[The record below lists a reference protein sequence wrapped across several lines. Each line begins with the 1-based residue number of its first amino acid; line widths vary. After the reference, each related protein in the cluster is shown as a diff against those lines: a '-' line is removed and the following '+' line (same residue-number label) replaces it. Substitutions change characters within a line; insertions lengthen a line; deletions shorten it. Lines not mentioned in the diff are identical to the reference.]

1 MNSDE
6 IVRQVL
12 AHLSSHFAILGVGE
26 PDSASVTFL
35 GSEPYELLRYG
46 PDDAG
51 VSHFVSAGA
60 SRYPMSD
67 PGEMLT
73 SEELGPRAEVSISL
87 RGSVFPGLARSLA
100 VLAASPAVEGLV
112 LSEDALVDL
121 GQPLWDDPAR
131 QAYTAVLLQD
141 GDIPDLPLP
150 EPLSPVRF
158 LSAVPI
164 TANEAAWVRLKG
176 AAALRDAWQQ
186 ADIDVMDP
194 SRAHAQPS

>member
-6 IVRQVL
+6 IVRAVH
-12 AHLSSHFAILGVGE
+12 AHLARYFTGRGAGE

-51 VSHFVSAGA
+51 LTHFASVGA
-60 SRYPMSD
+60 CRYPMSD
-67 PGEMLT
+67 PGEMLA
-73 SEELGPRAEVSISL
+73 SEQLGPRAEVLISL
-87 RGSVFPGLARSLA
+87 RGNVFPGLARSLA

-112 LSEDALVDL
+112 LIDDALVDL
-121 GQPLWDDPAR
+121 GQPLWDDPDR
-131 QAYTAVLLQD
+131 QAFTAVLLQASEV
-141 GDIPDLPLP
+141 PDLPLP

-158 LSAVPI
+158 LAAVPI

-176 AAALRDAWQQ
+176 AEALRDAWLQ

>member
-6 IVRQVL
+6 IVRTVR
-12 AHLSSHFAILGVGE
+12 AHLAGYFAGLGAGE

-51 VSHFVSAGA
+51 VTHFVSAGA
-60 SRYPMSD
+60 ARHPMKD
-67 PGEMLT
+67 PGEMLV
-73 SEELGPRAEVSISL
+73 SDELGPRAEVLISL
-87 RGSVFPGLARSLA
+87 RGSVFPGLVRSLA

-112 LSEDALVDL
+112 LAEDALVDL
-121 GQPLWDDPAR
+121 GQPLWDG
-131 QAYTAVLLQD
+131 QAYTAVLLQLSD
-141 GDIPDLPLP
+141 VPDLSLP

-158 LSAVPI
+158 IAAVPI

-176 AAALRDAWQQ
+176 ADALRDTWRQ
-186 ADIDVMDP
+186 AHIDVMDP

>member
-1 MNSDE
+1 MTSDD
-6 IVRQVL
+6 IVLQVL
-12 AHLSSHFAILGVGE
+12 THLSGHFATLGVGE

-46 PDDAG
+46 PDDSG
-51 VSHFVSAGA
+51 VSHFVSVGA

-87 RGSVFPGLARSLA
+87 HGSVFPGLARSLA

-112 LSEDALVDL
+112 LTEDALVDL

-131 QAYTAVLLQD
+131 QAYTAALLQA

-158 LSAVPI
+158 LAAVPI

-176 AAALRDAWQQ
+176 AEALRDAWQQ
-186 ADIDVMDP
+186 ADIDVKDP

>member
-12 AHLSSHFAILGVGE
+12 AHLSSHFATLGAGE
-26 PDSASVTFL
+26 SDSASVTFL

-51 VSHFVSAGA
+51 VSHFVSVGS

-121 GQPLWDDPAR
+121 GQSLWDDPAR

-158 LSAVPI
+158 LAAVPI

-176 AAALRDAWQQ
+176 AEALRDAWRQ

-194 SRAHAQPS
+194 SRAHAQPR

>member
-1 MNSDE
+1 MSSDE
-6 IVRQVL
+6 IVRQVR
-12 AHLSSHFAILGVGE
+12 AHLADHFTGIGAGE

-35 GSEPYELLRYG
+35 GAEPYELLRYG
-46 PDDAG
+46 PDNAG
-51 VSHFVSAGA
+51 VSHFVSVGA
-60 SRYPMSD
+60 SRYPMAD

-73 SEELGPRAEVSISL
+73 SEELGPRAEVLISL
-87 RGSVFPGLARSLA
+87 RGNVFPGLARSLA

-112 LSEDALVDL
+112 LTEDALVDL

-131 QAYTAVLLQD
+131 QAYTAVLLQT
-141 GDIPDLPLP
+141 GDIPDLLLP

-158 LSAVPI
+158 LVAVPI

-176 AAALRDAWQQ
+176 ADALRDAWLQ
-186 ADIDVMDP
+186 ADIDVKDP

>member
-6 IVRQVL
+6 IVRRVL
-12 AHLSSHFAILGVGE
+12 AHLAGYFAGRGAGE

-51 VSHFVSAGA
+51 LTHFVSVGA
-60 SRYPMSD
+60 ARYPMSD

-73 SEELGPRAEVSISL
+73 SDERGPRAEVLISL
-87 RGSVFPGLARSLA
+87 RGNVFPGLVRSLA

-112 LSEDALVDL
+112 LTDDALVDL

-131 QAYTAVLLQD
+131 QAFTAVLLQA
-141 GDIPDLPLP
+141 GEVPNLVLP

-158 LSAVPI
+158 LAAVPI

-176 AAALRDAWQQ
+176 TDALREAWRL

>member
-6 IVRQVL
+6 IVRTVH
-12 AHLSSHFAILGVGE
+12 AHLAGYFTGRGAGE

-51 VSHFVSAGA
+51 LTHFASVGA
-60 SRYPMSD
+60 CRYPMSD
-67 PGEMLT
+67 PGEMLA
-73 SEELGPRAEVSISL
+73 SEQLGPRAEVLISL
-87 RGSVFPGLARSLA
+87 RGNVFPGLARSLA

-112 LSEDALVDL
+112 LTDDALVDL
-121 GQPLWDDPAR
+121 GQPLWDDPDR
-131 QAYTAVLLQD
+131 QAFTAVLLQASD
-141 GDIPDLPLP
+141 VPDLPLP

-158 LSAVPI
+158 LAAVPI

-176 AAALRDAWQQ
+176 AEALRDAWLQ
-186 ADIDVMDP
+186 ADIDMMDP